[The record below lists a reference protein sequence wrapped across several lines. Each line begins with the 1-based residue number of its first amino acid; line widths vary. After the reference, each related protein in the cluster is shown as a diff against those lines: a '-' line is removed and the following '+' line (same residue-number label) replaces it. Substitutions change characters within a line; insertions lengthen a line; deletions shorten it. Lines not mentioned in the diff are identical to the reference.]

1 MRISSTRS
9 PHGAN
14 AGQFFPD
21 MGEVSTRRAWKFTR
35 HRRLLY
41 RSYRCFL
48 LSLPRHGQLA
58 EDFISDPVDCSGKIL
73 LKTQESTPEFLAL
86 FVA

>member
-14 AGQFFPD
+14 TGQLFPNT
-21 MGEVSTRRAWKFTR
+21 GELSVRRAWKFTR

-41 RSYRCFL
+41 RSYRYFL
-48 LSLPRHGQLA
+48 LSLPRPGQLA
-58 EDFISDPVDCSGKIL
+58 EDFISDLVDCSGKIL
-73 LKTQESTPEFLAL
+73 LKTQESTPEFLVL